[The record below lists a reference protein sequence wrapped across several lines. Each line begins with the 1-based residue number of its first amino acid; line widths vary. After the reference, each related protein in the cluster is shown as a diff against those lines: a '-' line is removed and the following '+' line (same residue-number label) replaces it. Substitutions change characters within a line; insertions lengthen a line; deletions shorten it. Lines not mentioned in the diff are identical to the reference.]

1 MLLVV
6 LYLSF
11 LGSIEKKP
19 PMLNPIETVSPFP
32 YPGCCDDPAETMSGM
47 PS

>member
-6 LYLSF
+6 LYFSF
-11 LGSIEKKP
+11 LGSIETKP
-19 PMLNPIETVSPFP
+19 PKLNPIETVSPFS
-32 YPGCCDDPAETMSGM
+32 YPGCCDDRAETMSGM